1 MSETLDELIR
11 ELEDS
16 AARLRAGELD
26 SAAAAEVVE
35 RCAELAGLVGAELD
49 RVGRETEQDE
59 DPAEGQERLL

>member
-1 MSETLDELIR
+1 MSDTLDELIR

-16 AARLRAGELD
+16 AARLRGGELD

-35 RCAELAGLVGAELD
+35 RCAELAGLLGAELD
-49 RVGRETEQDE
+49 RVGREAEQDE

>member
-1 MSETLDELIR
+1 MSDTLDGLIR

-16 AARLRAGELD
+16 AARLREGELD
-26 SAAAAEVVE
+26 AASAAEVVE

-49 RVGRETEQDE
+49 RVGREAEQDE